1 MLFLFQA
8 LNEICVESEVYP
20 EEEEE
25 ETGGGSLLRYHVFV
39 NVFRCAQDKQ
49 NLILNNKNNLLLNK
63 IYSY

>member
-25 ETGGGSLLRYHVFV
+25 ETGGGSLLRYSIMCLSMCSDVL
-39 NVFRCAQDKQ
+39 KTSK
-49 NLILNNKNNLLLNK
+49 ILF
-63 IYSY
+63 